1 MFNITKVR
9 KMISDFMQQYLNY
22 LQFERKLSKNTI
34 LSYENDLKLFYIFLN
49 QQKKKDLSC
58 IQKDIESYI
67 KFIYKKNPR
76 TRAHTLTVLKSYYQF
91 LLEEEKISK
100 NPCEELLSPSIP
112 KKLPNYLTI
121 SEIDNLLNINLNTP
135 YDYRNKAMLELMY
148 ATGVRISELIS
159 LRMQDID
166 LTEDFIHV
174 FGKGDKDR
182 IIPINQTAHDFLSI
196 YIEYYRPLLLKN
208 KDSEYLFINNR
219 MQKISRQGFFKIL
232 KSLCIQKGIT
242 KEVSPHVL
250 RHSFA
255 THLLN
260 NGADLRIIQEL
271 LGHKDIST
279 TQIYTH
285 ISDEKKRHDYEFHPR
300 NKKDEN

>member
-34 LSYENDLKLFYIFLN
+34 LSYENDLKLFSAFLD

-58 IQKDIESYI
+58 IKEDMESYL

-182 IIPINQTAHDFLSI
+182 IIPINQTSHDFLSI

-260 NGADLRIIQEL
+260 NGADLRIVQEL